1 MNSNNSS
8 ITFCFPYKPIGG
20 VSVLFA
26 NLAKHITK
34 NYNQKVNFVDYKDGY
49 VASIFKGNNQ
59 INFIEY
65 KDGEKLELPPN
76 TTLIL
81 QSIIPYTMPPELK
94 IDANTR
100 ILFWTLLHYNMIPDL
115 IPIKPLR
122 HIHHRLK
129 LLRRIYFKYLIPGNI
144 KRLAA
149 LIQKMHSHQAIL
161 FMDSSTLS
169 ITEEFLG
176 IKINNPNI
184 LPLCTD
190 SIEKVSINKQ
200 ISPNS
205 CITICWI
212 GRVEDFKTS
221 ILEFSITQARNF
233 SNKYKQPIRFVV
245 IGYGKDL
252 KNMKK
257 SFKPSKNFKIE
268 YKGTLSGKKLNN
280 YLISDIDLLMSM
292 GTSALVGAKLGIPT
306 VLLDASNYKI
316 PNDYK
321 YKWLF
326 ESDGATLGSFIESQ
340 GKRNNGHSFQDVIY
354 SLYNNY
360 NDLSSK
366 TVMYV
371 NDNHNIDVISKRLI
385 DIVNNSAYKWS
396 DMDDRIKQ
404 KSPLRRLYEFL
415 KSVKLVFKYGT

>member
-8 ITFCFPYKPIGG
+8 ITFCFPYKSIGG

-26 NLAKHITK
+26 NLAIHITN

-65 KDGEKLELPPN
+65 IDGEKLKLPLN

-129 LLRRIYFKYLIPGNI
+129 LVRRIYFKYLIPGNI
-144 KRLAA
+144 KRLAV

-169 ITEEFLG
+169 VTEDFLG

-184 LPLCTD
+184 LPLCID
-190 SIEKVSINKQ
+190 SIEKASINKQ
-200 ISPNS
+200 ISPDR
-205 CITICWI
+205 CLTICWV

-221 ILEFSITQARNF
+221 ILKFSITQARNF
-233 SNKYKQPIRFVV
+233 SNKFKQPIRFVV

-257 SFKPSKNFKIE
+257 SFKQSENFKIE
-268 YKGTLSGKKLNN
+268 YKGTLTGKKLNN
-280 YLISDIDLLMSM
+280 YLISDVDLLMSM

-306 VLLDASNYKI
+306 VLLDASNFKI

-340 GKRNNGHSFQDVIY
+340 SITNNDHSFQDIIY

-366 TVMYV
+366 TLMYV
-371 NDNHNIDVISKRLI
+371 NDNHNIDVISKKLI
-385 DIVNNSAYKWS
+385 DIVNNLSYKWS